1 MKFEKV
7 KSGIRLVGKCNTF
20 SAHNNCNLCEN
31 YSAGISKCFK
41 IQRNAEVRSIVIK
54 EIKGAKK

>member
-7 KSGIRLVGKCNTF
+7 KGGIRLVGKCEKMP
-20 SAHNNCNLCEN
+20 CCLCPYVKLEECGTET
-31 YSAGISKCFK
+31 SIAGTDSKIK
-41 IQRNAEVRSIVIK
+41 SIVIK